1 MMEDIE
7 DLDVSITDASYQ
19 EGLQEIINNLKTI
32 KINTDTMSGDSKFF
46 GEKEMLNRII
56 NYLERCL

>member
-1 MMEDIE
+1 MEDIE

-32 KINTDTMSGDSKFF
+32 KINTDTMSGESRFF
-46 GEKEMLNRII
+46 GQKEMLNKVID
-56 NYLERCL
+56 YLERCL

>member
-32 KINTDTMSGDSKFF
+32 KINTDTMSGESRFF
-46 GEKEMLNRII
+46 GQKEMLNKVID
-56 NYLERCL
+56 YLERCL